1 MQALF
6 NLDAGLWE
14 ILSVFFLS
22 LIPVFELRGA
32 IPLAA
37 GLGMPFPESYIL
49 CVIGNMIPVP
59 FIMLFARAILKW
71 LKRFPRFERLIL
83 WIEGKVEKNK
93 RKILRYST
101 FGLIVFVM
109 LPIPGTGAWT
119 GALAATFLDMRFR
132 TALPSIFIGV
142 LISGLIMSGISY
154 GFLGFLDFIK

>member
-1 MQALF
+1 MQDVLSF
-6 NLDAGLWE
+6 DAELWE
-14 ILSVFFLS
+14 ILSVFLLS
-22 LIPVFELRGA
+22 MIPVFELRGA

-71 LKRFPRFERLIL
+71 LKRFPKFERFIL
-83 WIEGKVEKNK
+83 WIENKVEKNK
-93 RKILRYST
+93 GRILKYSV

-109 LPIPGTGAWT
+109 LPLPGTGAWT
-119 GALAATFLDMRFR
+119 GALVATFLDMRLR
-132 TALPSIFIGV
+132 TAIPCILIGGI
-142 LISGLIMSGISY
+142 ISGLIMSGVSY

>member
-1 MQALF
+1 MQDVLGF
-6 NLDAGLWE
+6 DAELWE
-14 ILSVFFLS
+14 ILSVFLLS
-22 LIPVFELRGA
+22 MIPVFELRGA

-71 LKRFPRFERLIL
+71 LKRFPKFERFIL
-83 WIEGKVEKNK
+83 WIENKVEKNK
-93 RKILRYST
+93 GRILKYSV

-109 LPIPGTGAWT
+109 LPLPGTGAWT
-119 GALAATFLDMRFR
+119 GALVATFLDMRLR
-132 TALPSIFIGV
+132 TAIPCILIGV
-142 LISGLIMSGISY
+142 IISGLIMSGVSY

>member
-1 MQALF
+1 MQDVLSF
-6 NLDAGLWE
+6 DAELWE
-14 ILSVFFLS
+14 ILSVFLLS
-22 LIPVFELRGA
+22 MIPVFELRGA

-71 LKRFPRFERLIL
+71 LKRFPKFERFIL
-83 WIEGKVEKNK
+83 WIENKVEKNK
-93 RKILRYST
+93 GRILKYSV

-109 LPIPGTGAWT
+109 LPLPGTGAWT
-119 GALAATFLDMRFR
+119 GALVATFLDMRLR
-132 TALPSIFIGV
+132 TAIPCILIGV
-142 LISGLIMSGISY
+142 IISGLIMSGVSY